1 MFLNTLMVDM
11 SYFKN
16 NTFNNLNIK
25 GTPTVCAQDLATNKT
40 VCVSTLVKAT
50 TGYNRQGRLGK

>member
-1 MFLNTLMVDM
+1 MVDM

-40 VCVSTLVKAT
+40 ICVSTLVKAT